1 MTRRAAAAVA
11 RIETMKTVLF
21 VAVTLAAI
29 SAPVT
34 HAVELTCPELAQ
46 AVQVG
51 ACPTLDELRYTF
63 TGFCAND
70 ERNYRGSTEVCTDFD
85 RYRKL
90 KNIALWESADGVF
103 SGYAT
108 CDAMPDAI
116 RQSRVSG
123 IRSFKQGRITVLA
136 CSYGDLLTLSHRTRG
151 ECRITN
157 AASCPADPAACRAS
171 CE

>member
-1 MTRRAAAAVA
+1 MIRRGAAAVA
-11 RIETMKTVLF
+11 RIGAMKTAFFATAVLLTI
-21 VAVTLAAI
+21 A
-29 SAPVT
+29 APVT
-34 HAVELTCPELAQ
+34 HAAELACPDLAK

-51 ACPTLDELRYTF
+51 ACPSLDELRYTF

-90 KNIALWESADGVF
+90 KNIALWESADGIF
-103 SGYAT
+103 SGYAS
-108 CDAMPDAI
+108 CDALPGTI

-151 ECRITN
+151 ECRIAN
-157 AASCPADPAACRAS
+157 AAACPADHAACRAS